1 LNIEAKESK
10 SNNKEEVH
18 INTKRPFTNSYVKIE
33 NTSENVAK
41 KFESSKNVL
50 RFPLFG
56 NSSYNNS
63 NNIAPQNKNSNNCTQ
78 FNNQTNHSNT
88 LNLSEITVFN
98 TSMQVN
104 YDQNSEIKSKNDFI
118 TCDQTHSSENRSNLQ
133 FDFTRQDNNTN
144 IIQNINKFYA
154 EKKEDPLDKVLQQH
168 ICYNNS
174 NSYYHQCQLN
184 NSRISSQNDLFNQ
197 MNQSNINTMY
207 GYNFF

>member
-1 LNIEAKESK
+1 LNKEVKGSK
-10 SNNKEEVH
+10 SYKREEVQ
-18 INTKRPFTNSYVKIE
+18 IITKGPYTISDAKIE
-33 NTSENVAK
+33 NLSENITK
-41 KFESSKNVL
+41 KSDSSKNVM

-63 NNIAPQNKNSNNCTQ
+63 NNIAPQKKNSINCTQ
-78 FNNQTNHSNT
+78 YNNQTNHSNT
-88 LNLSEITVFN
+88 LNLSELSVLN

-104 YDQNSEIKSKNDFI
+104 YNQNSEIKSKIDFM
-118 TCDQTHSSENRSNLQ
+118 TCDQTNSSENQCKLQ
-133 FDFTRQDNNTN
+133 FDFTRPSNNNN

-168 ICYNNS
+168 ISYNIS
-174 NSYYHQCQLN
+174 NNHYQQCELN
-184 NSRISSQNDLFNQ
+184 NNRISYHNNLFNQ